1 MRVRGSG
8 SRTDANH
15 TEIVTALRQLGC
27 SVLSLAPLGNGAP
40 DIAVGWKRVNIFMEL
55 KVAGKSPSAKKLT
68 PDEQIFAKNW
78 RGQVATVECLN
89 DALVVLGIKI

>member
-40 DIAVGWKRVNIFMEL
+40 DICVGWKRANVLMEL
-55 KVAGKSPSAKKLT
+55 KVAGKSPSAKRLT